1 MNSIDLTM
9 NRIDKAFNNLREKGS
24 KALITYITA
33 GDPDLGATADLIV
46 EMERTGADIIEL
58 GIPYSDPLAD
68 GPVIQRASARALNN
82 GIKIADIMN
91 MVRSVRQVTQIPLIY
106 LVYYNSVFKY
116 GIERFV
122 KESHDVGI
130 DGIIVPDLPLEERGE
145 VFDITKQYGIH
156 LIPLVAPTSHERI
169 PKIVENAGGFV
180 YCVST
185 TGVTGERDEIQTN
198 IKGYMEEVSRY
209 TSMPKAMGFGISSPD
224 MVSQLKD
231 YCDGIII
238 GSAIVSLIEKAANK
252 DEMLENVSRFVK
264 SIRQVLQ

>member
-1 MNSIDLTM
+1 MNMMDLTM
-9 NRIDKAFNNLREKGS
+9 NRIDMVFNDLREKGS

-33 GDPDLGATADLIV
+33 GDPNLGATADLII
-46 EMERTGADIIEL
+46 EMEKAGADIIEL

-91 MVRSVRQVTQIPLIY
+91 MVRSVRQATQIPLIY

-116 GIERFV
+116 GIDRFV
-122 KESHDVGI
+122 KEAHDVGI
-130 DGIIVPDLPLEERGE
+130 DGIIIPDLPLEERGE

-156 LIPLVAPTSHERI
+156 LIPLVAPTSHQRI

-198 IKGYMEEVSRY
+198 IKDYMEEVSRY
-209 TSMPKAMGFGISSPD
+209 TDMPKAIGFGISNPD
-224 MVSQLKD
+224 MASQLKD

-238 GSAIVSLIEKAANK
+238 GSAIVSLIEKAASR
-252 DEMLENVSRFVK
+252 DEMLDSVYRFIRGVK
-264 SIRQVLQ
+264 RVL